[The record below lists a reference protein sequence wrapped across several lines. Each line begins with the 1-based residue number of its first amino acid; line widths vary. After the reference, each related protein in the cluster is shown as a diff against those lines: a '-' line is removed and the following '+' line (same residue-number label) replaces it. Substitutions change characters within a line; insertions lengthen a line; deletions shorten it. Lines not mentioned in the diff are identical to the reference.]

1 MRPHPGPPRSQPGYN
16 ARVESSRQLPAQHV
30 EALRALLGRKR
41 FEHSLS
47 VAGAAQALA
56 ERFAPD
62 LAARAELAGLLHD
75 NAKALSDDEL
85 IVAAER
91 LDIEITPGERI
102 MPGLLHGKV
111 GAALL
116 ETRFGVTD
124 QVVKQA
130 IADHVTGR
138 IGMGLLSLILFVADQ
153 IAADRQFE
161 GVIELRELAE
171 QHLVK
176 AALVVAGNKLRW
188 AIHKG
193 RHIELQTV
201 AVHNDLLARVA
212 TDEG

>member
-1 MRPHPGPPRSQPGYN
+1 VETSHQPC
-16 ARVESSRQLPAQHV
+16 AQHV
-30 EALRALLGRKR
+30 EALSALLGRKR

-47 VAGAAQALA
+47 VSTAAHGLA
-56 ERFAPD
+56 VHHAPD

-116 ETRFGVTD
+116 ESRFGVTD
-124 QVVKQA
+124 QEVRQA
-130 IADHVTGR
+130 VADHVTGR
-138 IGMGLLSLILFVADQ
+138 VGMGLLSLILFVADQ

-161 GVIELRELAE
+161 GVTELREVAQKE
-171 QHLVK
+171 LVR

-201 AVHNDLLARVA
+201 AVYNDLLARVA
-212 TDEG
+212 TDES